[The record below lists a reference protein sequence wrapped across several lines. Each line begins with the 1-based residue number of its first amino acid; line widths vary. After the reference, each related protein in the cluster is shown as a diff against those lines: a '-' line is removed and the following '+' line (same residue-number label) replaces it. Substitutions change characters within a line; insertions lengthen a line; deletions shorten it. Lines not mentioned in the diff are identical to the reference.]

1 MSTTAHILTS
11 AAVLVAAVVITRA
24 ARELALR
31 RHLLDHPNERSAHTA
46 PTPRLGG
53 LGIVVPFLVASL
65 VATLTGAMGTVPLD
79 TLAIL
84 AGTCA
89 MATVGLVDDV
99 RPLPARYRLLGQL
112 LFAGLVVLSV
122 GQDLPGRLDPLGQIL
137 PYPLLAAAMVL
148 WIAWITN
155 LYNFMDGIN
164 GIAGCQTIIG
174 AAAMALVG
182 LQLDA
187 GPVSWLPVY
196 LAAATAGFLPFNV
209 PRASIFMGDVGATA
223 IGFFLACVPLL
234 PAAKTI
240 PFESATVAISL
251 FVLDATF
258 TLMRR
263 VWRRERFYEA
273 HRSHLY
279 QRLLSYGV
287 THTPIT
293 LVAAAGMALATGA
306 AVLGAGAGLW
316 GRAAAVAAPF
326 VIFGGLYVLAR
337 WVERGREKTE
347 LQ

>member
-1 MSTTAHILTS
+1 MSTTAHIITA
-11 AAVLVAAVVITRA
+11 AAVLVAAVVGTVL
-24 ARELALR
+24 ARTLALR
-31 RHLLDHPNERSAHTA
+31 KHLYDHPNERSAHTA

-53 LGIVVPFLVASL
+53 LGIIIPFFVASL
-65 VATLTGAMGTVPLD
+65 AVTLLSGQVELE
-79 TLAIL
+79 TLAVL
-84 AGTCA
+84 GGALT
-89 MATVGLVDDV
+89 MAVMGLVDDV
-99 RPLPARYRLLGQL
+99 RSLPARVRFLVQL
-112 LFAGLVVLSV
+112 SCAAAVVLAV
-122 GQDLPGRLDPLGQIL
+122 GADLPARLAPLSFL
-137 PYPLLAAAMVL
+137 PYPLLAAAMVV

-196 LAAATAGFLPFNV
+196 LAAATAGFLPFNF